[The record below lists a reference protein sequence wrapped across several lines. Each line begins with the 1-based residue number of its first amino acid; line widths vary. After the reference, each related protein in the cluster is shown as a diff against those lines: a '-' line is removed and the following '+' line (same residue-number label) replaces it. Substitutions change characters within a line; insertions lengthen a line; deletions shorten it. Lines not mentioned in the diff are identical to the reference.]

1 MGITDKWT
9 CNNVTVTLKQI
20 LDLTKSIPVQNIPIQ
35 ILKNKLLEWDDIN
48 EYKKSVNLKYPVLI
62 IVNND
67 NDILYILDGHHRIHK
82 AINKNLTVIKAKL
95 IKLRDL
101 PENFQYVL
109 K

>member
-9 CNNVTVTLKQI
+9 CDNVTVTLKQI
-20 LDLTKSIPVQNIPIQ
+20 LELTKSIPVQNIPIQ
-35 ILKNKLLEWDDIN
+35 ILKDKLLEWDDIN

-62 IVNND
+62 IVNSD

-95 IKLRDL
+95 IKLCDL